1 MRKIIPII
9 ILAITISSCNQE
21 KIDKLELHVSQLEE
35 ELIEKTE
42 TIVKQ
47 EKEILSL
54 RNELEVMNKIINE
67 RNRIK
72 QYSDYEIIDIVKKDR
87 EYYCPNAKRKNF
99 VVRKIDTNI
108 YDVRFDYMSTDP
120 NVYQRWIPTVYR
132 IQFFPNNKYT
142 LKLQKGA
149 VC

>member
-9 ILAITISSCNQE
+9 ILAMTISSCNQE
-21 KIDKLELHVSQLEE
+21 KIYKLELQISQLEK

-54 RNELEVMNKIINE
+54 REELEVMNKKINE

-120 NVYQRWIPTVYR
+120 NVYQEWIPTVYR

-149 VC
+149 IC